1 MINMASIPQD
11 CSAETLFK
19 EAARLVQTTTPLS
32 YALQYMGSLGYLKV
46 PVWGIALDP
55 LEYNT
60 RRKNGTIDHDYWI
73 CLCKWW
79 DGSPITFRYRTTEV
93 FPQDKEFKLWMK
105 FLYRK

>member
-19 EAARLVQTTTPLS
+19 DAARLIQTEPFG

-46 PVWGIALDP
+46 PVWGIKLDP

-60 RRKNGTIDHDYWI
+60 RRKDGTIDHDNYI
-73 CLCKWW
+73 CLCKWL

-93 FPQDKEFKLWMK
+93 YPIREE
-105 FLYRK
+105 